1 MEDLIGVFS
10 RLTGQNEDTIKEVLK
25 DLEGDKYAKA
35 VEKLIKD
42 DFGKK
47 LFETESKAKKDALVD
62 AEKKARSIILTE
74 QEKKF
79 KSKYNIDSF
88 DDFEDLVDKI
98 HESGKGSAGVD
109 EAKVKEI
116 ERLKKDIEKIKQ
128 SELTIKGEYDAYKS
142 NNERKE
148 LSGSLSK
155 NALEFLDK
163 NNFIVSGKQKVN
175 DNFIDELL
183 KVADYEIVNGE
194 FIPYVKGT
202 DFKERLM
209 DDVRNPISAQDL
221 FKKVGMDY
229 YDVKNG
235 TDREPAGAFNTKPTG
250 TGGSKYN
257 IKSIE
262 DFNNAIAG
270 AKTTEELDVIEKEY
284 GAFVASS

>member
-10 RLTGQNEDTIKEVLK
+10 RLTGQNEDTVKEVLK

-35 VEKLIKD
+35 AEKLLKD
-42 DFGKK
+42 EF
-47 LFETESKAKKDALVD
+47 AKKIAETVRETRTD
-62 AEKKARSIILTE
+62 AEKKSRSMILTE
-74 QEKKF
+74 TENKL
-79 KSKYNIDSF
+79 KSKYNIETFDNF
-88 DDFEDLVDKI
+88 DDLVEKI
-98 HESGKGSAGVD
+98 HVSGKGNTEVD
-109 EAKVKEI
+109 AATIRSSEI
-116 ERLKKDIEKIKQ
+116 YKKDIEKIKQ
-128 SELTIKGEYDAYKS
+128 SEQTIKSEYEAFKS
-142 NNERKE
+142 TTERNV
-148 LSGSLSK
+148 LSGSIRKS
-155 NALEFLDK
+155 ALEFLEQ
-163 NNFIVSGKQKVN
+163 NNFVVSGKQRVN

-183 KVADYEIVNGE
+183 NIADYEVVNGE
-194 FIPYVKGT
+194 FIPLIKGT
-202 DFKERLM
+202 KERLM

-235 TDREPAGAFNTKPTG
+235 TDRDPAGMKNIKPTG
-250 TGGSKYN
+250 QGSSKYN

>member
-10 RLTGQNEDTIKEVLK
+10 RLTGQNEDTVKEVLK
-25 DLEGDKYAKA
+25 DLEGEKFAKA
-35 VEKLIKD
+35 AEKLLND
-42 DFGKK
+42 NFGKK
-47 LFETESKAKKDALVD
+47 LAETESKARID
-62 AEKKARSIILTE
+62 AEKKQRSLILTE
-74 QEKKF
+74 QEKKL
-79 KSKYNIDSF
+79 KSKYSIESF
-88 DDFEDLVDKI
+88 DDFEDLVEKI
-98 HESGKGSAGVD
+98 HESGKLSSGAD
-109 EAKVKEI
+109 EVSVKKI
-116 ERLKKDIEKIKQ
+116 EKLEKDIENIKQ
-128 SELTIKGEYDAYKS
+128 SEQTIKSEYEAFKS
-142 NNERKE
+142 TTERNV
-148 LSGSLSK
+148 LSGSIRKS
-155 NALEFLDK
+155 ALEFLEQ
-163 NNFIVSGKQKVN
+163 NNFVVSGKQRVN

-183 KVADYEIVNGE
+183 NIADYEVVNGE
-194 FIPYVKGT
+194 FIPLIKGT
-202 DFKERLM
+202 KERLM

>member
-10 RLTGQNEDTIKEVLK
+10 RLTGQNEDTVKEVLK
-25 DLEGDKYAKA
+25 DLEGDKFAKA
-35 VEKLIKD
+35 AEKLLKD
-42 DFGKK
+42 DF
-47 LFETESKAKKDALVD
+47 AKKIADIVLETRTE
-62 AEKKARSIILTE
+62 AEKKSRSLVLTE
-74 QEKKF
+74 KENKL

-88 DDFEDLVDKI
+88 ENFDDLVEKI
-98 HESGKGSAGVD
+98 HVSGKGNTEVD
-109 EAKVKEI
+109 AATIRSSETY
-116 ERLKKDIEKIKQ
+116 KKDIEKIKQ
-128 SELTIKGEYDAYKS
+128 SEQTIKSEYEAFKS
-142 NNERKE
+142 TTERNV
-148 LSGSLSK
+148 LSGSIRKS
-155 NALEFLDK
+155 ALEFLEQ
-163 NNFIVSGKQKVN
+163 NNFVVSGKQRVN

-183 KVADYEIVNGE
+183 NIADYEVVNGE
-194 FIPYVKGT
+194 FIPLIKGT
-202 DFKERLM
+202 KERLM

-262 DFNNAIAG
+262 DFNNAVAG

>member
-1 MEDLIGVFS
+1 LND
-10 RLTGQNEDTIKEVLK
+10 N
-25 DLEGDKYAKA
+25 
-35 VEKLIKD
+35 
-42 DFGKK
+42 FGKK
-47 LFETESKAKKDALVD
+47 LAETESKARID
-62 AEKKARSIILTE
+62 AEKKQRSLILTE
-74 QEKKF
+74 QEKKL
-79 KSKYNIDSF
+79 KSKYSIESF
-88 DDFEDLVDKI
+88 DDFEDLVEKI
-98 HESGKGSAGVD
+98 HESGKLSSGAD
-109 EAKVKEI
+109 EVSVKKI
-116 ERLKKDIEKIKQ
+116 EKLEKDIEKIKQ
-128 SELTIKGEYDAYKS
+128 SEQTIKSEYEAFKS
-142 NNERKE
+142 TTERNV
-148 LSGSLSK
+148 LSGSIRKS
-155 NALEFLDK
+155 ALEFLEQ
-163 NNFIVSGKQKVN
+163 NNFVVSGKQRVN

-183 KVADYEIVNGE
+183 NIADYEVVNGE
-194 FIPYVKGT
+194 FIPLIKGT
-202 DFKERLM
+202 KERLM